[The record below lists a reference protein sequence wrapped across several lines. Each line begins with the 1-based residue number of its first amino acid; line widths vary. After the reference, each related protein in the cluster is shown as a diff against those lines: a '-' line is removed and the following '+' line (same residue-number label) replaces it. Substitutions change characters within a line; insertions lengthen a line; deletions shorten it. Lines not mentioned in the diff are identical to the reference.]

1 MGQYVMKITKECVP
15 CLVRRIVFESE
26 QSTDDEQIQTKTIC
40 AGIEELS
47 KRYHPN
53 QCSARVATY
62 VHKRVYASL
71 NDSDPYRE
79 LKKKSNAIA
88 LSLKPHA
95 IELIAQSDD
104 PLKTAV
110 LCSIAANMMDYGL
123 EGASKSPEV
132 LLTCFDSWV
141 KEGLGFDDYD
151 RFVDLIKQ
159 SSEVLLFTDN
169 AGEIVFDVLLVEQLK
184 KINKDLRVAVVVK
197 GEPILSDATRVDAQ
211 QVGMAEVA
219 DEILQTDGFCVGVD
233 VWDTSDELR
242 KRIDACDLV
251 VCKGMANYETF
262 SEIEIRPIA
271 YLLRTKCQSIAD
283 SMGVSR
289 NRSILKVYE

>member
-1 MGQYVMKITKECVP
+1 M
-15 CLVRRIVFESE
+15 
-26 QSTDDEQIQTKTIC
+26 
-40 AGIEELS
+40 
-47 KRYHPN
+47 
-53 QCSARVATY
+53 
-62 VHKRVYASL
+62 HKRVYASL

-79 LKKKSNAIA
+79 FKKKSNAIA

-95 IELIAQSDD
+95 IELISQSDD
-104 PLKTAV
+104 PLKTSI

-132 LLTCFDSWV
+132 LLDCFDAWV

-169 AGEIVFDVLLVEQLK
+169 AGEIVFDVFLVEQLK
-184 KINKDLRVAVVVK
+184 KVNKDLRVAVVVK

-233 VWDTSDELR
+233 VWDMSDELR

-251 VCKGMANYETF
+251 ICKGMANYETF
-262 SEIEIRPIA
+262 SEIEIRPMA

-283 SMGVSR
+283 SMGVPR